1 MTRRRTTRRRK
12 KSGKGGNVLA
22 TSILVLTLGLVAVF
36 AGSAVLR
43 LARERGASG
52 REALSASAGTP
63 DPTHD
68 RSLAAHSQVSV
79 EIWNGSGSQGAGQK
93 VAEALKDG
101 GFKVGEVRN
110 ADRSDYGATLVV
122 DRKGNRRAAEE
133 VLKYLHGGYPLVMRS
148 ATASADV
155 RVVVGRDQE
164 GLRLNP

>member
-1 MTRRRTTRRRK
+1 MARRKTRRK
-12 KSGKGGNVLA
+12 KSGKGRNVLA
-22 TSILVLTLGLVAVF
+22 LSLLVLTLGLVGVF

-43 LARERGASG
+43 LSRGDGSADP
-52 REALSASAGTP
+52 EAVSASAGSP
-63 DPTHD
+63 DRAHD
-68 RSLAAHSQVSV
+68 RGRAAHSGVSV

-122 DRKGNRRAAEE
+122 DRKGNRRAARE
-133 VLKYLHGGYPLVMRS
+133 VLEYLHGGYPLVMRS
-148 ATASADV
+148 STASADV